1 MIRLVIAV
9 IVLCSA
15 NLAPAAEALTP
26 AGGKS
31 LTCDSQSAG
40 GDLIEFK
47 CPLEATGAVQRF
59 RVKANFA
66 GSHDDTTASI
76 TSTLNDA
83 PLVCDVGSKTQL
95 MGEDGDVSLECKFQI
110 KEKTGTKLLLGV
122 SLLWSHAQ
130 FTSTEFVSE

>member
-1 MIRLVIAV
+1 M
-9 IVLCSA
+9 
-15 NLAPAAEALTP
+15 
-26 AGGKS
+26 
-31 LTCDSQSAG
+31 CDSQSAG

-47 CPLEATGAVQRF
+47 CPLEATGAAQRF
-59 RVKANFA
+59 RVKANLA

-83 PLVCDVGSKTQL
+83 PIVCDAGSKTQL

-110 KEKTGTKLLLGV
+110 MEKSGTKLLLGV